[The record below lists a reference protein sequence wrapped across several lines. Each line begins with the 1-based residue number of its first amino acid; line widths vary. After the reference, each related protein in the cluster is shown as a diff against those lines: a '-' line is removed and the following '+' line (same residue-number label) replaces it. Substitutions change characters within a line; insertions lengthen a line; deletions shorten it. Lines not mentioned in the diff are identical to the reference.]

1 MENNLLFK
9 QSAAPM
15 LALLAGATTKASGG
29 SWSLNFTPTNLK
41 IIGCNHNFLLDH
53 EQIEILN
60 TPIQIKVQ
68 DGIDVQGELF
78 LKVKKRADQN
88 KTVQGEFFSQN

>member
-53 EQIEILN
+53 E
-60 TPIQIKVQ
+60 
-68 DGIDVQGELF
+68 
-78 LKVKKRADQN
+78 
-88 KTVQGEFFSQN
+88 